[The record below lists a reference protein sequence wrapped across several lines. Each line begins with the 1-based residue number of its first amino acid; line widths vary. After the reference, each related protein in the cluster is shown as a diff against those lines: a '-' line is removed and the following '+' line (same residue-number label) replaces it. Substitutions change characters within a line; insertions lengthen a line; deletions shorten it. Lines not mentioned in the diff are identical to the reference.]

1 MDRAE
6 MNRLIQQHLT
16 AENAGDT
23 AGAVAM
29 YTDDVVHDVVGAPTG
44 PLTGPKAAQ
53 GFYEYLTSNVTVE
66 SMDVNR
72 SWYGEDFCVVEHQ
85 WKGAVPGEFL
95 GVPGQGR
102 AVDARLLH
110 IWEFKDGQM
119 SRENVWVD
127 GGTIIAQLTGA

>member
-1 MDRAE
+1 

-44 PLTGPKAAQ
+44 PLTGPEAAQ

-102 AVDARLLH
+102 AVDARMLH

-119 SRENVWVD
+119 SRENIWLD